1 MRLCLGNPPDSVA
14 MFWRPK
20 LAAPQWPFSCSHQL
34 TCAAMRPAGQ
44 HSLLQYG
51 AIGAIWL
58 LVWNIANWVSSNYLP
73 TDLVWW
79 TLFLHH
85 WKQLFQVFWC
95 GGDAIWIF
103 LSFIL
108 LIWATALFL
117 DLAESFVGWYQLVP
131 AVCQCQCK
139 STSWVVSVHW
149 SMCSLNDSCQWWL
162 NLCYFFLLCFRVHEE
177 AAWADEPTG
186 FIATWCNH
194 GASDGPLQL
203 TSFRYLDTGFGRVL
217 WSTPGKT
224 NLSSSTIQ
232 RGKSWDIWG
241 FDTHKTKTGAL
252 CISSQKISNHGTWS
266 IVFFFPLLRRTFW
279 SRAGGVPG
287 TSWN

>member
-1 MRLCLGNPPDSVA
+1 MFGQPPWLSGNVLEAKTSSSTVTLQLLPPTHVCCHAASWSAISCTIWCNWCNLVIGVKYRKLGLVELPPD
-14 MFWRPK
+14 
-20 LAAPQWPFSCSHQL
+20 WPGVVDSI
-34 TCAAMRPAGQ
+34 PA
-44 HSLLQYG
+44 SLKTAVSG
-51 AIGAIWL
+51 F
-58 LVWNIANWVSSNYLP
+58 LVWR
-73 TDLVWW
+73 
-79 TLFLHH
+79 
-85 WKQLFQVFWC
+85 WC
-95 GGDAIWIF
+95 NIWIF
-103 LSFIL
+103 FSFTL

-131 AVCQCQCK
+131 VACQCQCK

-149 SMCSLNDSCQWWL
+149 SMCSLNDGCQWWL

-217 WSTPGKT
+217 WSTPGKKK
-224 NLSSSTIQ
+224 LSSSTIQ

>member
-95 GGDAIWIF
+95 GGDAIYGYSF
-103 LSFIL
+103 LSHCWSEPQRCSL
-108 LIWATALFL
+108 TWRKVLWAGTSLCQPFAS
-117 DLAESFVGWYQLVP
+117 ASAKVHPESFQCIG
-131 AVCQCQCK
+131 VC
-139 STSWVVSVHW
+139 VHW
-149 SMCSLNDSCQWWL
+149 MTVVNGDWIC
-162 NLCYFFLLCFRVHEE
+162 V
-177 AAWADEPTG
+177 
-186 FIATWCNH
+186 
-194 GASDGPLQL
+194 
-203 TSFRYLDTGFGRVL
+203 TSFSYALEYTKKLHEQMNQPVL
-217 WSTPGKT
+217 
-224 NLSSSTIQ
+224 
-232 RGKSWDIWG
+232 
-241 FDTHKTKTGAL
+241 
-252 CISSQKISNHGTWS
+252 
-266 IVFFFPLLRRTFW
+266 
-279 SRAGGVPG
+279 
-287 TSWN
+287 

>member
-1 MRLCLGNPPDSVA
+1 MPEVVNEVVFGQPPWLSGNVLEAKTSSSTVTLQLLPPTHVCCHAASWSAFTCTIWCNLVIGVKYCKLGVIELP
-14 MFWRPK
+14 
-20 LAAPQWPFSCSHQL
+20 
-34 TCAAMRPAGQ
+34 
-44 HSLLQYG
+44 
-51 AIGAIWL
+51 
-58 LVWNIANWVSSNYLP
+58 P

-79 TLFLHH
+79 TLFLHQ
-85 WKQLFQVFWC
+85 WKQLFEVFWC
-95 GGDAIWIF
+95 CGDAKWIF
-103 LSFIL
+103 LSFTL

-149 SMCSLNDSCQWWL
+149 SMCSLNDGCQWWL

-266 IVFFFPLLRRTFW
+266 IVFFFPPP
-279 SRAGGVPG
+279 S
-287 TSWN
+287 